1 MSDTLEGGRVLDLTR
16 MLSGPYGSLI
26 LADMGAEVIKI
37 EPPGEGDPM
46 REMGPPFL
54 EGHTSAYF
62 LAANRNKK
70 SVTLDLAKPEGR
82 EVFLRLVEHA
92 DVVFENFRP
101 GVTQRLGIYYQ
112 ACKVRNRGIIY
123 CSLSGFG
130 QDGPY
135 RDLPAFDL
143 VLQAM
148 GGGMS
153 ITGEP
158 GGAPVRAGVPLGDL
172 AGGMFA
178 ATAISAALWRRDRT
192 GEGQYIDVS
201 LLDAQVSMLTYVA
214 QYYLADGRVPG
225 PAGSAHQSVVPYQA
239 FKTRDIWIV
248 VAVFVE
254 RHWALFCQAID
265 MPRLEHDERF
275 ATNPQRLK
283 HREQLLTILEPVF
296 LQKPGDEWIERFWK
310 AGVPAGPINTID
322 RVLLDLQVLHRG
334 MLAETE
340 HPVAGRQ
347 RVLGNPIKVRGGRRE
362 TSYRPSP
369 LLGEHTDSV
378 LRTVAGMND
387 AEISALRE
395 QKII

>member
-1 MSDTLEGGRVLDLTR
+1 MSDTLTGVRVLDLTR

-37 EPPGEGDPM
+37 EPPSGGDPM

-70 SVTLDLAKPEGR
+70 SLTLDLSQARGKDL
-82 EVFLRLVEHA
+82 FLKLVEKS
-92 DVVFENFRP
+92 DVVFDNFRP
-101 GVTQRLGIYYQ
+101 GVTQRLGIDYE
-112 ACKVRNRGIIY
+112 ACKATKPDIVY
-123 CSLSGFG
+123 CSVSGFG

-178 ATAISAALWRRDRT
+178 ATAICGALWRRERT
-192 GEGQYIDVS
+192 GEGQYIDIS

-214 QYYLADGRVPG
+214 QYHLADGRVPG

-239 FKTRDIWIV
+239 FRTGDIWIV

-254 RHWALFCQAID
+254 RHWAVFCEA
-265 MPRLEHDERF
+265 LELSDLAADPRF
-275 ATNPQRLK
+275 ATNPDRL
-283 HREQLLTILEPVF
+283 RNRTELIPLLEARFLERS
-296 LQKPGDEWIERFWK
+296 GNDWIARLRA
-310 AGVPAGPINTID
+310 AGVAAGPINTVD
-322 RVLLDLQVLHRG
+322 RVLSDPQVLRRG
-334 MLAETE
+334 MVAEVD
-340 HPVAGRQ
+340 HALAGRQ
-347 RVLGNPIKVRGGRRE
+347 KILGNPIKTGPDHFE
-362 TSYRPSP
+362 SSP
-369 LLGEHTDSV
+369 LLGQHTDEV
-378 LRTVAGMND
+378 LTAVANLSST
-387 AEISALRE
+387 EIDALRE
-395 QKII
+395 KNIV

>member
-1 MSDTLEGGRVLDLTR
+1 MSDTLEGVRVLDLTR

-70 SVTLDLAKPEGR
+70 SVTLDLSKPEGKN
-82 EVFLRLVEHA
+82 VFLRLVKHA

-239 FKTRDIWIV
+239 FKTQDIWIV
-248 VAVFVE
+248 VAIFVE
-254 RHWALFCQAID
+254 RHWASFCEA
-265 MPRLEHDERF
+265 LELPELAADRRF
-275 ATNPQRLK
+275 ATNPDRL
-283 HREQLLTILEPVF
+283 HNRAELVQLLTERF
-296 LQKPGDEWIERFWK
+296 QQRSGDEWIARLRA
-310 AGVPAGPINTID
+310 AGVAAGPINTVD
-322 RVLLDLQVLHRG
+322 RVLSDPQVLHRG
-334 MLAETE
+334 MVASVE
-340 HPVAGRQ
+340 HPVAGSQ
-347 RVLGNPIKVRGGRRE
+347 RILGNPIKSGSRDE
-362 TSYRPSP
+362 FQPSP
-369 LLGEHTDSV
+369 LLGQHTDEV
-378 LRTVAGMND
+378 LAAAGLSP
-387 AEISALRE
+387 AEIDALRDK
-395 QKII
+395 KII

>member
-1 MSDTLEGGRVLDLTR
+1 MSDTLSGVRILDLTR
-16 MLSGPYGSLI
+16 MLAGPYGALI

-46 REMGPPFL
+46 RQMGPPFL
-54 EGHTSAYF
+54 EGPTSAYF
-62 LAANRNKK
+62 LATNRNKK
-70 SVTLDLAKPEGR
+70 SVALDLAKPAGR
-82 EVFLRLVEHA
+82 DAFFRLLAGSDAVL
-92 DVVFENFRP
+92 ENYRP
-101 GVTQRLGIYYQ
+101 GVPKRLGVDYES
-112 ACKVRNRGIIY
+112 CKTRKPDVIY
-123 CSLSGFG
+123 CSVSGFG

-143 VLQAM
+143 ILQAM

-153 ITGEP
+153 ITGET

-178 ATAISAALWRRDRT
+178 ATAICAALWRRDRT
-192 GEGQYIDVS
+192 GEGQYIDIS
-201 LLDAQVSMLTYVA
+201 LLDCQVSMLTYVA

-225 PAGSAHQSVVPYQA
+225 PSGTAHQSVVPYQA
-239 FKTRDIWIV
+239 FRTRDIWIV

-322 RVLLDLQVLHRG
+322 RVLSDPQVLHRG